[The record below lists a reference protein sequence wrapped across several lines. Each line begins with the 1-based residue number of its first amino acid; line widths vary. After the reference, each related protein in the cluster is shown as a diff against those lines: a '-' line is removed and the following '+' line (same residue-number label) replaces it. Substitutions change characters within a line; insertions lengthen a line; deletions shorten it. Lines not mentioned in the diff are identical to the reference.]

1 MRINILSFGSLNEV
15 VAGGPIDV
23 AEITDSDSLKTYLLA
38 NYPEIA
44 DKKFV
49 IAINKNIIQYNTVLN
64 ELDTIAILPPFSGG

>member
-15 VAGGPIDV
+15 VAGGPIDD
-23 AEITDSDSLKTYLLA
+23 AAITDSDSLKNYLLA

-49 IAINKNIIQYNTVLN
+49 IAINKNITQYNTILN
-64 ELDTIAILPPFSGG
+64 EFDTIAILPPFSGG

>member
-15 VAGGPIDV
+15 VAGGPIDD
-23 AEITDSDSLKTYLLA
+23 AEITDSDSLKKYLLA

-64 ELDTIAILPPFSGG
+64 DLDTIAILPPFSGG